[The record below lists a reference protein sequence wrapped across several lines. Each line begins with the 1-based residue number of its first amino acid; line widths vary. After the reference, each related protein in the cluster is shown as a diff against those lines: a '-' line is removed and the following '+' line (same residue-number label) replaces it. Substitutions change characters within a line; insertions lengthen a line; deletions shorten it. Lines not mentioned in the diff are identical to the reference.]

1 MRHDRLLRTLGLFLV
16 LSVAGVSAGAADD
29 SLRAALQSRYAD
41 LKPAMAA
48 RDAAALTAIF
58 APDFLSVDVSGQ
70 SKAAS
75 QVIADLNAMKPD
87 PNKTSETTLT
97 TLTSGADAV
106 TVEQRY
112 DMKTVRTAADGT
124 QHNMELVALSTD
136 SWIKPADVWLIRRTV
151 TNELS
156 FFSDGQLVMHK
167 LKP

>member
-1 MRHDRLLRTLGLFLV
+1 MLHDRLLRTVGLFLV
-16 LSVAGVSAGAADD
+16 LSVAGASAGAADD
-29 SLRAALQSRYAD
+29 SVRTALQSRYAD
-41 LKPAMAA
+41 LKAAMTT

-58 APDFLSVDVSGQ
+58 APDFVSVDASGQ

-75 QVIADLNAMKPD
+75 QVMADLNAMKPD
-87 PNKTSETTLT
+87 PNKTNETTLISIT
-97 TLTSGADAV
+97 AGEDAV

-136 SWIKPADVWLIRRTV
+136 SWIKPADVWLIQRTV
-151 TNELS
+151 THELS
-156 FFSDGQLVMHK
+156 VFDGGKLIMHK